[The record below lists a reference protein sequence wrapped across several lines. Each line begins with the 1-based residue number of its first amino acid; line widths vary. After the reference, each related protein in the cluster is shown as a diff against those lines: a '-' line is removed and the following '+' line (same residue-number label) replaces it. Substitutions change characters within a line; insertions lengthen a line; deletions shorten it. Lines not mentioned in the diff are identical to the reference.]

1 MKTTNPNLH
10 LYVLAALLMGSTL
23 VACAQTTTPT
33 TNSTAP
39 TSAKTALLQPAQQMM
54 TKMKNLQATGD
65 PDFDYAFRAK
75 VHLQGAQD
83 LLRQEAQ
90 NGKDSSIKQLARQL
104 LTAAQTDAAS
114 VDAILK
120 TLKPTRPNAA
130 YAQQQSRNVEAMNLK
145 VQQMSTGDR
154 LTNDLDKNFVAL
166 YLDHRQ
172 DAVDMATNYLQ
183 YGKNESL
190 RSLAQQLLT
199 KAKTEMDQLKA
210 IGK

>member
-1 MKTTNPNLH
+1 MKTPLTNLY
-10 LYVLAALLMGSTL
+10 LYVATALLAGSSL

-83 LLRQEAQ
+83 LLKQEAQ
-90 NGKDSSIKQLARQL
+90 NGKDSSIKQMAQQL

-130 YAQQQSRNVEAMNLK
+130 FAQQQSRNVEAMNLK

-154 LTNDLDKNFVAL
+154 MTNDLDKNFVAL